1 MSPAAL
7 LSAVVTAAALVAAG
21 LAGAVLGVA
30 AGERAS
36 ESEVELLVLPEPA
49 LLAETPAGALRS
61 AGGFTGFGGLPALPG
76 DVLRAGT
83 VTESAAEAEAAGAA
97 AGAGAGALVVEAGGS
112 AAQIRFSSPARLFRI
127 AALQGALGAGDIV
140 VVRLVDGAPQAVLR
154 VPPDL
159 EEGAGTGAR

>member
-83 VTESAAEAEAAGAA
+83 VTESAAEAEAAGA
-97 AGAGAGALVVEAGGS
+97 GAGALVVEAGGS

>member
-1 MSPAAL
+1 MSVAAL

-21 LAGAVLGVA
+21 LAGAVLGMV

-49 LLAETPAGALRS
+49 LLAETPPAALRS

-83 VTESAAEAEAAGAA
+83 VTEAAAEA
-97 AGAGAGALVVEAGGS
+97 AGAGALVVEAGGS

-127 AALQGALGAGDIV
+127 AALQGALGAGDV
-140 VVRLVDGAPQAVLR
+140 VLVRFVDGAPEAVLR